1 MKVKVKRH
9 KMDSSSESL
18 PSPSPNAIF
27 FRETAHNE
35 MLTKSVTE
43 KSQNEDNEALELP
56 SETKRKRNGH
66 RYELSSSS
74 IFFDDVNFVNKEVE
88 EVEEDEEEEEEENE
102 LTGLLG
108 VAKDRLRRFS
118 CL

>member
-18 PSPSPNAIF
+18 PSPSPNTIF

-43 KSQNEDNEALELP
+43 KSQNEENEALELP
-56 SETKRKRNGH
+56 SETKRKGNGH

-74 IFFDDVNFVNKEVE
+74 IFFDDVNFVNN